1 MVVIADIKI
10 VFQWKTNAQVIYCAD
25 VSNNKVNEAKF
36 YYGLKETLFKERYG
50 DH

>member
-1 MVVIADIKI
+1 MVVIAGIKT
-10 VFQWKTNAQVIYCAD
+10 VFQWKTNVQIIYRAD

-36 YYGLKETLFKERYG
+36 YYGLKETLFKEKYG